1 MDNTFSPPAEFSL
14 EAAPPERFPWLN
26 ILLFGLTCLSTLI
39 VGAVFDGAVTN
50 RADDSVTSFVRD
62 MFRTPSFL
70 LSGLPFSLAIM
81 GILFAHE
88 MGLPLT
94 CRYYGI
100 SATLPY
106 FIPAPTFVGTMGAFI
121 KIRSPIQ
128 HRPALLEVGMAGPIA
143 GFVLAIPTL
152 VIGLRLSTFMTV
164 DPKQAGIG
172 LGEPL
177 IFKLMEWF
185 LGKTPPPGMDI
196 NLHPVGIAA
205 WFGFLA
211 TALNRLFGR
220 PVGWRSCLIC
230 AFPNLHKNISR
241 AFPVLSD
248 PTRNF
253 LLAGLADVGCG
264 THHPCGIRHPSLS
277 MIPFHS
283 ANGTRGWAGSPF
295 LCLFCVS
302 LRCLFTLI
310 RGFTL

>member
-1 MDNTFSPPAEFSL
+1 MDNTFTPPAEFSL
-14 EAAPPERFPWLN
+14 EAAQPERFPWLN

-39 VGAVFDGAVTN
+39 VGAVLMAPFTN
-50 RADDSVTSFVRD
+50 RVDDSVTSFVRD

-70 LSGLPFSLAIM
+70 LSGFPFSLAIM

-88 MGLPLT
+88 MGHYLT

-121 KIRSPIQ
+121 KIRSPIH
-128 HRPALLEVGMAGPIA
+128 HRPALLEVGIAGPIA

-152 VIGLRLSTFMTV
+152 VIGLGLSTFMTV

-177 IFKLMEWF
+177 IFKLVEWL

-211 TALNRLFGR
+211 TALNLLPVGQLDGGHIAYALFGR
-220 PVGWRSCLIC
+220 
-230 AFPNLHKNISR
+230 FHKNISR
-241 AFPVLSD
+241 AFLFFLIPLGIFYWQGWLLWAAVLMI
-248 PTRNF
+248 
-253 LLAGLADVGCG
+253 L
-264 THHPCGIRHPSLS
+264 GIRHPVTIDDSIPLS
-277 MIPFHS
+277 KRHTWLGWFALLMFVLCFTPMPFYI
-283 ANGTRGWAGSPF
+283 N
-295 LCLFCVS
+295 
-302 LRCLFTLI
+302 
-310 RGFTL
+310 